1 MDWKRRWKSRRCRGQ
16 EHPLWNTGTC
26 PGKTDYWWRRQK
38 HPLWNNSTCQGKTIF
53 HEKGAVRLAGLLPA
67 FFRHISYMP
76 IHPSQYM
83 TPSTYIHK
91 VHKCQPYFFWQ
102 KSKQQPFPFCPLTS
116 NNMFDPVE
124 ITSMNTD
131 HNKSPAGRERRSE
144 AHWREKSCRALPTL
158 DCKTCKWL
166 CRFNFSRQMLF
177 IL

>member
-1 MDWKRRWKSRRCRGQ
+1 
-16 EHPLWNTGTC
+16 
-26 PGKTDYWWRRQK
+26 
-38 HPLWNNSTCQGKTIF
+38 
-53 HEKGAVRLAGLLPA
+53 
-67 FFRHISYMP
+67 
-76 IHPSQYM
+76 M

-91 VHKCQPYFFWQ
+91 VRKYQPYFFWQ

-124 ITSMNTD
+124 IESMNTD

-166 CRFNFSRQMLF
+166 CRFNFSQQMLSGCIYVKMINVCKF
-177 IL
+177 FRLLFRVFDQQASHSNFLSLHNYCAKVTYRSI